1 MFDKFCKFYHKYFA
15 MIIILDDMQY
25 EVLKS

>member
-1 MFDKFCKFYHKYFA
+1 MEP
-15 MIIILDDMQY
+15 